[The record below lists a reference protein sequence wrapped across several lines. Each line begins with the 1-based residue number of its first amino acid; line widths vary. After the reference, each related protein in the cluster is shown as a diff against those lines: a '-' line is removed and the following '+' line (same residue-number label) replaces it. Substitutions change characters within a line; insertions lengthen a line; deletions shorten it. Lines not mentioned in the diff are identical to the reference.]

1 MAGFIFWCGFLISIA
16 VGSVIFANTNAGK
29 KFLKD

>member
-1 MAGFIFWCGFLISIA
+1 MVGFIFWCGFLISIA
-16 VGSVIFANTNAGK
+16 LFFLLFANTNAGK